1 MPHRVLLDV
10 YVPLAVADALRR
22 RGIDVSTAQEE
33 GLSLSDDESLL
44 EQSSAQGRV
53 LVTQD
58 ADFLGREKVPA
69 TFFRSPARAPPSAV
83 EVGEDLPGFVGQFR
97 LAGGEGSGGGLSGG
111 FRMAARFPLA
121 RQADEEVAPGGIG
134 RDR

>member
-44 EQSSAQGRV
+44 EQSSAQERV

-58 ADFLGREKVPA
+58 ADFLEIVPRWRRGPDLVAGTFSPFPAHDQTSPNISACSRSIHPKSNGAIRRDGCA
-69 TFFRSPARAPPSAV
+69 TR
-83 EVGEDLPGFVGQFR
+83 
-97 LAGGEGSGGGLSGG
+97 
-111 FRMAARFPLA
+111 
-121 RQADEEVAPGGIG
+121 
-134 RDR
+134 